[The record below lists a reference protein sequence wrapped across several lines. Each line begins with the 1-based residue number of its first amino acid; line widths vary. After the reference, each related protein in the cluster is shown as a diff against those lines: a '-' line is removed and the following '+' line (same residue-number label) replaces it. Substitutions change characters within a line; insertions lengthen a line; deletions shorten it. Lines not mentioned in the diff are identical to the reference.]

1 MIQYHNGLCHIE
13 KILAFGIAWLVG
25 IHHNYYRIVI
35 HQFFGLITVH
45 KHGRL
50 IIWILHKSTHQRPNG
65 CGRIIDHNM
74 HRLTKSLTGT
84 VNTDPSSQSIHICD
98 LVSHNHHS
106 ILGAHKF
113 LQSLSL
119 HSCLH
124 SGWFLHLLCLAANV
138 GNIIFIFDHYLIT
151 ATAQCHLNGNS
162 GIFVILD
169 IRRSIQ
175 TDSDT

>member
-50 IIWILHKSTHQRPNG
+50 IIRILHKSTHQRPNG

-74 HRLTKSLTGT
+74 HRLAKSLTGT
-84 VNTDPSSQSIHICD
+84 VNTDPGSQSIHICD

-124 SGWFLHLLCLAANV
+124 SG
-138 GNIIFIFDHYLIT
+138 
-151 ATAQCHLNGNS
+151 
-162 GIFVILD
+162 
-169 IRRSIQ
+169 
-175 TDSDT
+175 